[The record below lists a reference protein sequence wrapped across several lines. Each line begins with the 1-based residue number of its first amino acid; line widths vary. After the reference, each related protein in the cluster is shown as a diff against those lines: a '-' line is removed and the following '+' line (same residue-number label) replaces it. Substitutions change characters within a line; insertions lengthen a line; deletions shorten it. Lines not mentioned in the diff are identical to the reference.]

1 MTEVEFIDIF
11 KGNLKSLMDEA
22 GYNQQELA
30 QEAKIDQS
38 TISKYLNGTR
48 MPSVRALNNIAIALN
63 CTVDELIGNSM
74 DYIW

>member
-11 KGNLKSLMDEA
+11 KGNLRSLMDEV
-22 GYNQQELA
+22 GYSQQELA

>member
-11 KGNLKSLMDEA
+11 KGNLKSLMDDV

-63 CTVDELIGNSM
+63 CTIDELIGNSM

>member
-48 MPSVRALNNIAIALN
+48 MPSVRALNNISIALN
-63 CTVDELIGNSM
+63 CTIDELIGNSM

>member
-11 KGNLKSLMDEA
+11 KGNLKSLMDEV
-22 GYNQQELA
+22 GYSQQKLA
-30 QEAKIDQS
+30 QEAKIDRS

-63 CTVDELIGNSM
+63 CTIDELIGNSM

>member
-11 KGNLKSLMDEA
+11 KGNLKSLMDKA

-48 MPSVRALNNIAIALN
+48 MPSVRALNNISIALN
-63 CTVDELIGNSM
+63 CTIDELIGNSM

>member
-11 KGNLKSLMDEA
+11 KGNLKSLMDEV
-22 GYNQQELA
+22 GYSQQELA

>member
-11 KGNLKSLMDEA
+11 KGNLKSLMDEV

>member
-11 KGNLKSLMDEA
+11 KGNLKSLMDEV
-22 GYNQQELA
+22 GYSQQELA
-30 QEAKIDQS
+30 QEANIDQS

-48 MPSVRALNNIAIALN
+48 MPSVRALNNIAIALH
-63 CTVDELIGNSM
+63 CTIDELIGNST

>member
-11 KGNLKSLMDEA
+11 KGNLKSLMDEV
-22 GYNQQELA
+22 GYSQQELA
-30 QEAKIDQS
+30 QESKIDQS

>member
-11 KGNLKSLMDEA
+11 KGNLKSLMDEVV
-22 GYNQQELA
+22 YSQQELA

>member
-11 KGNLKSLMDEA
+11 KGNLRSLMDEV

>member
-11 KGNLKSLMDEA
+11 KGNLKSLMDEV

-63 CTVDELIGNSM
+63 CTVDELVGNSM

>member
-1 MTEVEFIDIF
+1 MTEIEFIDIF

-63 CTVDELIGNSM
+63 CTVDELVGNSM
-74 DYIW
+74 DYIR

>member
-11 KGNLKSLMDEA
+11 KGNLKSLMDEV

-48 MPSVRALNNIAIALN
+48 MPSARALNNIAIALN
-63 CTVDELIGNSM
+63 CTVDELIGNIM

>member
-11 KGNLKSLMDEA
+11 KGNLKSLMDEV

-48 MPSVRALNNIAIALN
+48 MPSVRALNNISIALN
-63 CTVDELIGNSM
+63 CTINELIGNSM